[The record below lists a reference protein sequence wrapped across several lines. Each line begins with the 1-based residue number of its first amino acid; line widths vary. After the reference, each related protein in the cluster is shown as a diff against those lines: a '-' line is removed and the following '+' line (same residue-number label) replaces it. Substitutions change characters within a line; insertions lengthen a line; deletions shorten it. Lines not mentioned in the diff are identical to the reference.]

1 MINNCAYGIAH
12 RTSGNHSLFSIRLL
26 KKKPLKTCVLKGSR
40 VLCFDKSREEGIRT
54 LDTVA
59 RIPTFQA
66 GSFDHSDT
74 SLNGEC
80 KSNVFS

>member
-1 MINNCAYGIAH
+1 MTKCY
-12 RTSGNHSLFSIRLL
+12 SGHNLHNKFESFTY
-26 KKKPLKTCVLKGSR
+26 KKPFKTCVLKGSR

>member
-1 MINNCAYGIAH
+1 MMNNSAYGLAH
-12 RTSGNHSLFSIRLL
+12 QNFGNYQLFSVRLL
-26 KKKPLKTCVLKGSR
+26 KKKPLKTCVLKGSD
-40 VLCFDKSREEGIRT
+40 VLCFSKSREEGIRT

>member
-1 MINNCAYGIAH
+1 MINCY
-12 RTSGNHSLFSIRLL
+12 SGHNLHNKFESFTY
-26 KKKPLKTCVLKGSR
+26 KKPLKTCVLKDSR